1 MNTLYLI
8 CTNGINNNFKVCNII
23 NKSQELQ
30 EIHQLTAYD
39 KQYYNEEVYTELE
52 IREDQL
58 DAMLNIIQDKSIAL
72 EIHAKNIQDVFMWSR
87 DKFVVVLSL
96 VDGDYEYDTLIDN
109 TYNDIYKTVGVLEP

>member
-96 VDGDYEYDTLIDN
+96 VDGDYEYDTLINN

>member
-58 DAMLNIIQDKSIAL
+58 DAMLNITQDKSIAL

-96 VDGDYEYDTLIDN
+96 VDGDYEYDALIDN
-109 TYNDIYKTVGVLEP
+109 TYNDIYKTVGVLNP